1 MASLNLPQ
9 VLQALRA
16 VLPDVPVALHEPEF
30 GQGEKA
36 YVQECLDTGWVSS
49 VGRFVDRFEADLAA
63 YTGARRAVAVVN
75 GTAALHICLK
85 LAGVEAGD
93 EVLMPSLT
101 FVATANAAHYC
112 GAIPHFIDSE
122 ETTLGI
128 DPAKL
133 DAYLD
138 EIAVMDGP
146 DCRNR
151 LTGRRLK
158 AIVPVHIFGHPVDL
172 EPLMAVA
179 ERWQLTVVED
189 AAESLGS
196 RYHGVHTGRF
206 GRLAALSFNGNKI
219 ITTGGGGA
227 ILTDDDALA
236 DRAKHITTTARLPH
250 RWSFVHDEAGFN
262 YRMPNLNAALGCAQ
276 LERLP
281 AFLEDKRRLAHA
293 YRHALAGVAGLR
305 FVDEPSG
312 CQSNYW
318 LNAVLLDEDAAE
330 QRDELLETTNAAGIM
345 TRPAWALMHHL
356 PMHAPCPRMPMETA
370 EALERRLVNLPSS
383 AKLGRAR

>member
-1 MASLNLPQ
+1 M
-9 VLQALRA
+9 QALRT
-16 VLPDVPVALHEPEF
+16 VLTDVPVALHEPEF
-30 GQGEKA
+30 GQCEKA

-49 VGRFVDRFEADLAA
+49 VGRFVDRLEVDLAT
-63 YTGARRAVAVVN
+63 YTGARHAVAVVN
-75 GTAALHICLK
+75 GTAALHVCLK
-85 LAGVEAGD
+85 LAGVEVGD

-122 ETTLGI
+122 EPTLGI

-133 DAYLD
+133 DDYLG
-138 EIAVMDGP
+138 EIAIKDSGG
-146 DCRNR
+146 CRNR
-151 LTGRRLK
+151 LTGRRLR
-158 AIVPVHIFGHPVDL
+158 AVVPVHIFGHPVDM

-196 RYHGVHTGRF
+196 QYHGTHTGRF

-250 RWSFVHDEAGFN
+250 RWSFIHDEVGFN

-276 LERLP
+276 LEKLP
-281 AFLEDKRRLAHA
+281 SFLEDKRKLANA
-293 YRHALAGVAGLR
+293 YRHALAGISGLR
-305 FVDEPSG
+305 FVDEPSDS
-312 CQSNYW
+312 QSNYW
-318 LNAVLLDEDAAE
+318 LNAVLLDEDAAGR
-330 QRDELLETTNAAGIM
+330 RDELLEATNAAGIM
-345 TRPAWALMHHL
+345 TRPAWTLMHHL
-356 PMHAPCPRMPMETA
+356 PMHSHCPRMPLETA
-370 EALERRLVNLPSS
+370 ESLEQRLVNLPSS
-383 AKLGRAR
+383 AKLGRAT